1 MRTLTH
7 SPTEHYSNQ
16 TPHYWKPASS
26 GCLDRVITGYYTDH
40 LHGHLQV
47 ISITLSYLQAHF
59 LPHNICLIRLLHG
72 LSWLKMESE
81 VTPGSK
87 VNWILTHPQYL
98 TTLLPDLRGDLGV
111 WWGGGKGHLDRP
123 IFYSSRRCKGSSSS
137 PLSSSFVN
145 SFRAPRASPTYTLTH
160 LTPIECVMSAFLQ
173 DKKLCEGRDSAYLL
187 DFCVS
192 NIWHSTQCTIIAQ

>member
-87 VNWILTHPQYL
+87 VNWIPPTHPQYVGP
-98 TTLLPDLRGDLGV
+98 TCHSEASRS
-111 WWGGGKGHLDRP
+111 GGGAEEPGEGGWAGKGQLAR
-123 IFYSSRRCKGSSSS
+123 
-137 PLSSSFVN
+137 
-145 SFRAPRASPTYTLTH
+145 
-160 LTPIECVMSAFLQ
+160 
-173 DKKLCEGRDSAYLL
+173 
-187 DFCVS
+187 
-192 NIWHSTQCTIIAQ
+192 

>member
-87 VNWILTHPQYL
+87 VNWIPTHPQYVGPTCHSEASRSEGGL
-98 TTLLPDLRGDLGV
+98 RSLVRGAGQGKDSLPGRPTL
-111 WWGGGKGHLDRP
+111 
-123 IFYSSRRCKGSSSS
+123 YSSG
-137 PLSSSFVN
+137 
-145 SFRAPRASPTYTLTH
+145 
-160 LTPIECVMSAFLQ
+160 
-173 DKKLCEGRDSAYLL
+173 
-187 DFCVS
+187 
-192 NIWHSTQCTIIAQ
+192 